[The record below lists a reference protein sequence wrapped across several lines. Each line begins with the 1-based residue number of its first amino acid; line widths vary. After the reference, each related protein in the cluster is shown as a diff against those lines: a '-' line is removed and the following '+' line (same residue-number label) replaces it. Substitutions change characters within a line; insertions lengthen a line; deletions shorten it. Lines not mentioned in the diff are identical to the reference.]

1 MTTRPLLTDEEIAG
15 GAEVFC
21 PPLPDMPLAGERR
34 DVQQSFRSGARF
46 ARAIY
51 ETDRE
56 KLLAKIERLE
66 GMVPKWV
73 EEQSPDEARLS
84 AKGWLEVSHES
95 PTGVCYWLM
104 VPPIPLPEK
113 GSE

>member
-1 MTTRPLLTDEEIAG
+1 MTTRPLLDHIECWVPSEGMDSLNIY
-15 GAEVFC
+15 
-21 PPLPDMPLAGERR
+21 PDLAGPGSSTYVRTE
-34 DVQQSFRSGARF
+34 DHLAD
-46 ARAIY
+46 RAA
-51 ETDRE
+51 
-56 KLLAKIERLE
+56 LLAEIERLE

-84 AKGWLEVSHES
+84 AKGWLEVSREN
-95 PTGVCYWLM
+95 PTGICFWLM